1 MKMTRLLV
9 TAAAAVLIATPAF
22 AANLLTNGSFEAQTV
37 KATDACQGG
46 IWCLRSNTSTPGW
59 TQFGDGVDLV
69 HTNYVQAPGFD
80 VLVDPSDGVN
90 FLDMNQGGALGGIF
104 QVVSATAGQVFHLSL
119 DTTAWAINARGGL
132 LGYELYDPT
141 SGTVLASGSYSDP
154 NGGTWIT
161 RTLDAA
167 ATSNSIGVR
176 IQALRS
182 TQAGPGLDNVILTA
196 DAITVPGAVPEPAT
210 WAMMIGGFGLIGASM
225 RRRSRVTDTA
235 VA

>member
-1 MKMTRLLV
+1 MKTTRLFV
-9 TAAAAVLIATPAF
+9 TAVAAVLAATPTF
-22 AANLLTNGSFEAQTV
+22 AANLLTNGSFEAQIVT
-37 KATDACQGG
+37 AADACQGG
-46 IWCLRSNTSTPGW
+46 IWCLRSSTSTPGW

-69 HTNYVQAPGFD
+69 NNNYVQAPGFE
-80 VLVDPSDGVN
+80 VLVDASNGVN
-90 FLDMNQGGALGGIF
+90 FLDMNQGGSLGGIF
-104 QVVSATAGQVFHLSL
+104 QVVSATAGQMFHLSL
-119 DTTAWAINARGGL
+119 DTTAWAVNARGGL

-141 SGTVLASGSYSDP
+141 SGATLASGSYSDP

-196 DAITVPGAVPEPAT
+196 DAIVPGAVPEPAT
-210 WAMMIGGFGLIGASM
+210 WAMMIGGFGAIGAL
-225 RRRSRVTDTA
+225 RRRRAQAEAKTITA
-235 VA
+235 